1 MSTIILVTFLVTALL
16 GMPIAFALGFSALAV
31 LPFNGIDLNMLPQR
45 MLHSINAFPLMAI
58 PLFMLAGELMV
69 RGGLAERL
77 IDVANA
83 FIGRIAG
90 GLAQATMLAGAGM

>member
-1 MSTIILVTFLVTALL
+1 MSTIILITFVVAALL
-16 GMPIAFALGFSALAV
+16 GMPVAFALGFSALVA
-31 LPFNGIDLNMLPQR
+31 LPAGGIDLNVMPQR

-77 IDVANA
+77 IEVANA
-83 FIGRIAG
+83 FIDRKSVV
-90 GLAQATMLAGAGM
+90 